1 DLGSHHAGLTLSR
14 SNIGTSHSAR
24 CWLAA
29 TMQEKPMHK
38 IKLFAA
44 AAALSAVITSPVLA
58 QDSIQPRATIHHK
71 AGVHHSYRGA
81 YNSYNRYDNGYRDPG
96 FWPGDVA
103 AGIVG
108 GAVGTAG
115 AIAGGAVD
123 TAGAIA
129 TAPFRT

>member
-1 DLGSHHAGLTLSR
+1 
-14 SNIGTSHSAR
+14 
-24 CWLAA
+24 
-29 TMQEKPMHK
+29 MHK